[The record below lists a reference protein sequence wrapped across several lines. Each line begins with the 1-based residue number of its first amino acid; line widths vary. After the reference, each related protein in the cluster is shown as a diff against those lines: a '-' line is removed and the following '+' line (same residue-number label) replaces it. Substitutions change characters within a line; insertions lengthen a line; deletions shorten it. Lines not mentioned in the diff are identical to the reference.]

1 MKDIKWWTTADGDVR
16 FSVRAVSWEPWE
28 SHPLSSLAKHQ
39 PRRILQGLG
48 QLLQGLGQ
56 LQSVP
61 WRQIDV
67 IEVLFMGGMVR
78 MEELREI

>member
-1 MKDIKWWTTADGDVR
+1 MAELHFYLEHQRLVLRSYLVSTLTTP
-16 FSVRAVSWEPWE
+16 SVVSWEPWE
-28 SHPLSSLAKHQ
+28 SHPLSSLAKH
-39 PRRILQGLG
+39 
-48 QLLQGLGQ
+48 
-56 LQSVP
+56 QSVP

>member
-1 MKDIKWWTTADGDVR
+1 MDSSSSTMKDIKWWTTADGDVR
-16 FSVRAVSWEPWE
+16 FSLRAVSWEPWE

-39 PRRILQGLG
+39 
-48 QLLQGLGQ
+48 
-56 LQSVP
+56 SVR
-61 WRQIDV
+61 WTQIDG

>member
-1 MKDIKWWTTADGDVR
+1 
-16 FSVRAVSWEPWE
+16 
-28 SHPLSSLAKHQ
+28 LSSLAKHQ
-39 PRRILQGLG
+39 SWL
-48 QLLQGLGQ
+48 
-56 LQSVP
+56 